1 MPIPPSKHPCFDSV
15 FPQQGII
22 QSFQSAFIKWFVENG
37 AVYPW
42 RETKDPYAILVSE
55 LMLQQTRI
63 TTVLERGYFNRWMS
77 LFPDWKSLATAE
89 ESEILKAWEGLGYYN
104 RARNLQAAARVIC
117 SEHGGEMPDEL
128 NSIQALP
135 GVGPYTAGAVYS
147 FAFEK
152 SAPIVDG
159 NVIRVLARIFSFVE
173 PIDTTPARKLFW
185 EWAERLTPEKHVS
198 AYNSGIM
205 ELGQKVCTKG
215 APDCSACPVAEWCL
229 SAGKDTAAKLPRKG
243 TSTKITEKR
252 EDVALV
258 IDRGS
263 ILLQQESGSRRRGLW
278 RLPALVDEQS
288 ADSEEWIRFS
298 YAITRYKV
306 DLRIFRVSPAVQS
319 ALDKNERTEWHR
331 LGEDLETLPPLGSP
345 YRKAILRW
353 IEESSKKL
361 L

>member
-1 MPIPPSKHPCFDSV
+1 MPLSPSKRPCFDSV
-15 FPQQGII
+15 FPQQGKI
-22 QSFQSAFIKWFVENG
+22 QSFQSALIKWFLENG
-37 AVYPW
+37 ADYPW

-63 TTVLERGYFNRWMS
+63 TTVLERGYFSRWMS

-135 GVGPYTAGAVYS
+135 GVGPYTAGAVCS

-152 SAPIVDG
+152 RAPIVDG

-198 AYNSGIM
+198 ALTQASWNWARRSVSKRPRIVPPARSQNGASLLERIRPKSFP
-205 ELGQKVCTKG
+205 EKARRQK
-215 APDCSACPVAEWCL
+215 S
-229 SAGKDTAAKLPRKG
+229 RK
-243 TSTKITEKR
+243 KEKM
-252 EDVALV
+252 
-258 IDRGS
+258 
-263 ILLQQESGSRRRGLW
+263 
-278 RLPALVDEQS
+278 
-288 ADSEEWIRFS
+288 
-298 YAITRYKV
+298 
-306 DLRIFRVSPAVQS
+306 
-319 ALDKNERTEWHR
+319 
-331 LGEDLETLPPLGSP
+331 
-345 YRKAILRW
+345 
-353 IEESSKKL
+353 
-361 L
+361 